1 MFELLLTVSSW
12 SIVTAWYLNEKGRT
26 YTQPV
31 RINDFE
37 VETVVTRAHP
47 ADRSIVGRGVRS

>member
-1 MFELLLTVSSW
+1 MFELLLTVSTW

-26 YTQPV
+26 HPQPV

-37 VETVVTRAHP
+37 VKTVVSRAHP
-47 ADRSIVGRGVRS
+47 ANRAIVGREVRS

>member
-1 MFELLLTVSSW
+1 MIEVLLTVSTW
-12 SIVTAWYLNEKGRT
+12 SIVTAWYLNEKGRV

-37 VETVVTRAHP
+37 VKTVVASTHP
-47 ADRSIVGRGVRS
+47 IGRSIVGREVRS